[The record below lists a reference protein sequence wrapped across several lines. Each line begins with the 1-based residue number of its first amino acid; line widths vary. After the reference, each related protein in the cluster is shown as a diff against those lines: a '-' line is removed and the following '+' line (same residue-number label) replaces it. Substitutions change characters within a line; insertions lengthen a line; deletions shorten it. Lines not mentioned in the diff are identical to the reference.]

1 MSSKHSVYEQ
11 DVVSAGDGVFFDH
24 YNLHRT
30 GFGVRDT
37 NFGYAVESWFIASS
51 LAPDKPPRLLF

>member
-11 DVVSAGDGVFFDH
+11 DAVNAGDGVFFDH

-37 NFGYAVESWFIASS
+37 SFGYAVESWFIASS
-51 LAPDKPPRLLF
+51 WGPDKPPPQLF